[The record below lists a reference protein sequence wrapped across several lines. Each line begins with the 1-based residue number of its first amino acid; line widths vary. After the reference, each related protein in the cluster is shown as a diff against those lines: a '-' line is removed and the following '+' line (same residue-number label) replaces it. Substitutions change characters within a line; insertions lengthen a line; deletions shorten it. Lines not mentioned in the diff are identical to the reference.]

1 MKLQH
6 EWNGRFQEILSQ
18 PDSVEKFNSLSNLAQ
33 SFVDTAEQYGSIII
47 DELSL
52 PYGKKTIKPGRYMH
66 AHSLSLDSSRITSS
80 CSLAPVSLGG
90 NAGGTK
96 YICAGILFKVTY
108 ALFSPPPPHQKT
120 TLFD

>member
-66 AHSLSLDSSRITSS
+66 TPFSWNPVTQLHPVHLHQCLWEEMQVAPSISALVSYSR
-80 CSLAPVSLGG
+80 
-90 NAGGTK
+90 
-96 YICAGILFKVTY
+96 
-108 ALFSPPPPHQKT
+108 
-120 TLFD
+120 